1 MRYWSQQLFH
11 FPMLLVISTGM
22 YTGMSRPPVILY
34 LFSYNHISLH
44 FMSFVQ
50 LLFLILPWLLGVCFP
65 ILSKMSADLSFIVFA
80 SFLSSPSICSH
91 HYPAFHRV
99 HTANSLFLVE
109 MLIWSTEKMSH
120 LQPCLPRGELAATA
134 VSRLW
139 ACHWACS
146 RNSRSYKCSSSEEM
160 IFFIDQSTEGVCFP
174 MHLCFIANCLLKK
187 LSKKSMLGNYY
198 FFFFSP
204 LP

>member
-109 MLIWSTEKMSH
+109 MLIWSTEKWVICSPACLEESLLPLLCPGSGH
-120 LQPCLPRGELAATA
+120 VIGLAVGIAGATSVLQKKKWSFSLTRALKGFASQCIY
-134 VSRLW
+134 VS
-139 ACHWACS
+139 
-146 RNSRSYKCSSSEEM
+146 
-160 IFFIDQSTEGVCFP
+160 
-174 MHLCFIANCLLKK
+174 
-187 LSKKSMLGNYY
+187 
-198 FFFFSP
+198 
-204 LP
+204 